1 MIVVTGAYGFI
12 GSCLVSELAIKANLL
27 VLAVDDFSRSEKI
40 RNLPEN
46 VNIVKVGR
54 QSLWNYLAEN
64 NPDIQ
69 WFIHLGARTDTVEK
83 NESIF
88 DKLNLAYS
96 KNVWNYC
103 TENQIPLIYASSA
116 ATYGDGEY
124 GFVDNHALIPRLKP
138 MNPYG
143 WSKQEFDLWV
153 LSRSEQPPSWIGLK
167 FFNVYGPNESHKG
180 RMASVIYHAY
190 MQITQKGY
198 MTLFKS
204 HRDEIADGEQTR
216 DFIYVKDVIYTIT
229 WLMRNKVSN
238 GIYNLGSG
246 KARSFRALTEASFEA
261 MGKSCDIKYID
272 TPIDIRDNYQYYTQA
287 SMEKLSNQGLNLVF
301 TSLEK
306 GVGDYIINYLL
317 QDNMYYDQ
325 L

>member
-46 VNIVKVGR
+46 VNIIKVGR
-54 QSLWNYLAEN
+54 QSLWKYLADN

-83 NESIF
+83 NEAIF

-153 LSRSEQPPSWIGLK
+153 LSRSEQPPSWVGLK

-190 MQITQKGY
+190 MQIKQKGY

-216 DFIYVKDVIYTIT
+216 DFVYVKDVIYTIT
-229 WLMRNKVSN
+229 WLMSNKVAN

-287 SMEKLSNQGLNLVF
+287 SMEKLSNQGLNLDF

-306 GVGDYIINYLL
+306 GVRDYIINYLL